1 MFPFKCQSRSGHR
14 LPFLLKLGGTCRLFM
29 FKVTCLVTTEAVF
42 GVRFNDPG
50 NWPQQLT
57 ACKSNQVNGGVGKQG
72 ISFLGQSRLQ

>member
-1 MFPFKCQSRSGHR
+1 
-14 LPFLLKLGGTCRLFM
+14 M